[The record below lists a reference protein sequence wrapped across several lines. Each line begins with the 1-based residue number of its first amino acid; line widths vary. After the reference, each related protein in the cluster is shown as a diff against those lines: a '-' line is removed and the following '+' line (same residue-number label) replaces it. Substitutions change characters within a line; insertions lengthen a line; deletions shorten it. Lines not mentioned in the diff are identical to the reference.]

1 MSKIVW
7 NPAAIHAPLPPALVS
22 CGTMERSNII
32 TIAWTGIINTIPPMT
47 YISVRPERYSYPIL
61 CETGEFVINLTTTKL
76 VRAAVFCG
84 ARSGAKVD
92 KFAHFSLTKEPCQGV
107 SCPGIGQSPVQIA
120 CKIKQRIPLG
130 SHEMFLAE
138 VVSVQVEESLMDE
151 AGKLHLERAMLA
163 AYAHGDY
170 YTLGKRIGSFGFA
183 VKKKK
188 KGGRTDGNERTRA
201 VVSRSAQRK

>member
-76 VRAAVFCG
+76 VRAADFCG
-84 ARSGAKVD
+84 VSMPCKGASQRQISGLIEKDTALHSVKRRRVD
-92 KFAHFSLTKEPCQGV
+92 KAFF
-107 SCPGIGQSPVQIA
+107 
-120 CKIKQRIPLG
+120 
-130 SHEMFLAE
+130 
-138 VVSVQVEESLMDE
+138 
-151 AGKLHLERAMLA
+151 
-163 AYAHGDY
+163 
-170 YTLGKRIGSFGFA
+170 
-183 VKKKK
+183 
-188 KGGRTDGNERTRA
+188 
-201 VVSRSAQRK
+201 

>member
-22 CGTMERSNII
+22 CGTMEHSNII
-32 TIAWTGIINTIPPMT
+32 TIAWTGIINTIPAMT

-76 VRAAVFCG
+76 VRVADFCG
-84 ARSGAKVD
+84 ARSGAKID
-92 KFAHFSLTKEPCQGV
+92 KFAHFSLTKESCQGV

-120 CKIKQRIPLG
+120 CKVKQRIPLG
-130 SHEMFLAE
+130 SHDMFLAE

-170 YTLGKRIGSFGFA
+170 YILGKRIGSFGFA

-188 KGGRTDGNERTRA
+188 KGERGHDDKRA
-201 VVSRSAQRK
+201 RSGVSRRTQRK